1 MQKMFAIEGDIHNSD
16 NIIKVK
22 HVYLQV
28 HVAMTEIIIK
38 IIKSSKQTKLT
49 RSPPLYFI
57 LKLKCST

>member
-49 RSPPLYFI
+49 PVSSIVFYFE
-57 LKLKCST
+57 T